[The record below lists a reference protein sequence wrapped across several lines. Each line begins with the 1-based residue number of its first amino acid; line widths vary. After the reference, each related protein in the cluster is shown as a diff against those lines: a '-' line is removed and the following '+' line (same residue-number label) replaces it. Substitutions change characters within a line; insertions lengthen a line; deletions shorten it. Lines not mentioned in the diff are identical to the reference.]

1 MQPTPRPDPNKR
13 KSKKIK
19 PLFITDLKLP
29 ELEFVNSHDVKQL
42 TAFMTNRKGTN
53 DLYRLADKIQL
64 QTALSSVYSLQAIY
78 ESLRSGVVEIE
89 DIDQLQKLVGTIK
102 ASVGAINQT
111 FKSLNIDAASRPE
124 EQSGNNLMAMLNTV
138 RLDKNEMPMLQ
149 HEYIMMQEDI
159 KKTALGPT
167 AEQVKRDDG
176 NLSSIK
182 MPIKSYEQET
192 FEGHETSKDR
202 VVDMDTD
209 TGKRH
214 SI

>member
-1 MQPTPRPDPNKR
+1 M
-13 KSKKIK
+13 
-19 PLFITDLKLP
+19 
-29 ELEFVNSHDVKQL
+29 
-42 TAFMTNRKGTN
+42 
-53 DLYRLADKIQL
+53 
-64 QTALSSVYSLQAIY
+64 
-78 ESLRSGVVEIE
+78 RSGVVEIE

-138 RLDKNEMPMLQ
+138 RLDKNEMPLLQ

-167 AEQVKRDDG
+167 AEQVKRDEG
-176 NLSSIK
+176 KLSSIK